1 MARISNQKCKLL
13 ILKDIFERETDEAH
27 PLSMAELIEKL
38 RREGIEAERK
48 SLYRDMDELRLYGL
62 DIETTRDKTTRYYLA
77 SRLFE
82 LPELLLLADS
92 VQSSRFITEK
102 KTRQLTE
109 KLKLLTSRYEGEHF
123 SRRFHV
129 VNRIKS
135 MNESIYYNV
144 DAIHEAIAADR
155 QITFLYYEYGRDKKE
170 RLRRDGGRYEVS
182 PFALTWDSENYYLIA
197 FDSENAQI
205 RHYRVDRMK
214 GIQLSEKPREG
225 HSCYERLDPDR
236 YERSTFS
243 MFNGEDTPVT
253 MEFDGR
259 LAGAV
264 IDRFGKDILFIP
276 CENGAFRINVPVSV
290 SPPFFGWIFGF
301 DGGARLIGPE
311 WVVERYRQMLEKSRA
326 L

>member
-1 MARISNQKCKLL
+1 MAKYPRQKLKLFYLRDFLLRNSDEEHLVTIKDMIAHLASHDIS
-13 ILKDIFERETDEAH
+13 
-27 PLSMAELIEKL
+27 
-38 RREGIEAERK
+38 AERK
-48 SLYRDMDELRLYGL
+48 SLYSDLSLLQDYGMDIVRTPKG
-62 DIETTRDKTTRYYLA
+62 YYVG
-77 SRLFE
+77 SRAFE
-82 LPELLLLADS
+82 LPELKLLVDS
-92 VQSSRFITEK
+92 VQSSKFITHK
-102 KTRQLTE
+102 KTATLIHKLESLASVHEAKQLNRQV
-109 KLKLLTSRYEGEHF
+109 F
-123 SRRFHV
+123 V
-129 VNRIKS
+129 MNRIKS

-276 CENGAFRINVPVSV
+276 CENGAFRVNVPVSV